1 MLKKKVCAGYMYESE
16 VDAILKAS
24 NYCGQNITETISFFI
39 RWAISHFEYK
49 SKEEFNA
56 ALLDEL
62 AKAQVNE
69 MAKTPEWKAEIERL
83 GKEKIKELGYELRS
97 GESS

>member
-39 RWAISHFEYK
+39 RWAISNFEYK
-49 SKEEFNA
+49 SKEDFNA
-56 ALLDEL
+56 ALLDEF
-62 AKAQVNE
+62 AKAQVTE
-69 MAKTPEWKAEIERL
+69 MAKTPAFKARIEKL
-83 GKEKIKELGYELRS
+83 GREKIKELENVRR